1 MTAVRGMPS
10 ITRAEQWLVF
20 DKRRDGMIHALEG
33 GMWFHRHVFNGQPM
47 AHVVSSDKQRLLR
60 AGLRIG
66 MKAKWLQYK
75 PLKNPR
81 TGERLEAWHWD
92 LRGWSLAA
100 GEQIVAAGPLAIG
113 KATARDRRPHR
124 GPRTA

>member
-1 MTAVRGMPS
+1 MTSVRGVAS
-10 ITRAEQWLVF
+10 ITHAERWLVF
-20 DKRRDGMIHALEG
+20 GKRRDGMIHALEG
-33 GMWFHRHVFNGQPM
+33 GLWYHRHVLKGEPM

-60 AGLRIG
+60 TGLRIG

-75 PLKNPR
+75 LLKDPR

-100 GEQIVAAGPLAIG
+100 GEQIVAMAPPANGEANG
-113 KATARDRRPHR
+113 
-124 GPRTA
+124 